1 MPRIRRI
8 GQSHRG
14 NRTQRLRQNIN
25 AEDYCDE
32 IGRLRNAQQKARS
45 LEEIENGYPGDD
57 FLNDRY
63 DMIDCDE
70 DLHEDQDPIAS
81 PPWQGYVAGSPVRP
95 QTAFSLPLLIFHNHL
110 WNNCHVGMMP
120 FTLALTEWLEPRS
133 QRLCAKNQD
142 HARDV
147 RKPFSAAVDIF
158 RQLEEMSNELYYS
171 VMQLDSQQ
179 ILASA
184 SCPACFGPQPDESH
198 KYPDATRNRLIVCLD
213 GNFQHRHH
221 AKASRDEV
229 ELKTPRIF
237 VPPSDLEETFNQIN
251 AHEVAEEMDRCTESH
266 KAAND
271 KRNQST
277 WKGCDD
283 TGLMGCC
290 CRHDAAI
297 SMLNIHK
304 SGEQRALP
312 LTLVDKLLKSIE
324 PERPR
329 NLLPQDR
336 GRLSFGTSVFH
347 AYVHNWTCQLEYNP
361 RFNTGWGL
369 SDGEGLERGL
379 SGYFKIAVKRSLD
392 TSAILSELLLLK
404 NPFSSSG
411 KNYTEAYFKKQW
423 KLQRDFKSQQ
433 SASDEDEKR
442 ELIAL
447 YKKEASLQELRS
459 CLISP
464 EIYLSTNSEIR
475 LLKANIER
483 MSEEVAL
490 QCVRLGT
497 DLPTVDSEEQKLRL
511 LLWDSKSELYV
522 QAVHLHAER
531 HPIVDAQRRG
541 ARLGTDL
548 KEKIFKAIKSR
559 KPAITKQ
566 LNVFNQHYQ
575 DYKERYPTQQLCIV
589 EPFPLTYETFSA
601 MPLDHTFWNDGLYY
615 HSQAPWATNA
625 DVRTG
630 INCVLILSRIQ
641 EEFELLAQ
649 ELARGVGW
657 AIDLYNSLSNCIGE
671 IQSGLD
677 RLGNSSLHVS
687 PNENNNYKNDSSNMQ
702 QDNNS
707 GNSALH
713 CIVSLPLTNL
723 SNKNKLQVVQKEL
736 QQRLLQHAIM
746 VEDWS
751 SDVVWLWSRCQPS
764 NNGSNGLMMRW
775 LELNTTVVS
784 NKQKLPSSLDVIDD
798 GLEEVILGVEFD
810 DGEEVNDGWIQ
821 EDDAFEEPGPGDDL
835 NTT

>member
-184 SCPACFGPQPDESH
+184 SCPACFGPQPNESH

-411 KNYTEAYFKKQW
+411 ENYTEAYFKKQW

-541 ARLGTDL
+541 ARL
-548 KEKIFKAIKSR
+548 
-559 KPAITKQ
+559 
-566 LNVFNQHYQ
+566 

-784 NKQKLPSSLDVIDD
+784 NKRKIALF
-798 GLEEVILGVEFD
+798 LGCY
-810 DGEEVNDGWIQ
+810 
-821 EDDAFEEPGPGDDL
+821 
-835 NTT
+835 